1 MSDPHVVSLTYVVKP
16 SDEVSYRDPPRLEFE
31 AALFTGVL
39 DEGTLTLKPK
49 DHYPSINAARE
60 PADRF
65 LRAWELD
72 ATLRGGRGSLAF
84 EYRTGEV
91 IDRDPPPPGSP
102 QHIEVQC
109 ASHAFIGCQASI
121 HLTRGKYPEPPEYF
135 QFTPDIEVLWGR
147 IEGYRLGR
155 ESLLSMAYFCLTWLE
170 RQMATGRAEA
180 ARVLNTEKS
189 VLDKLGE
196 LTSER
201 GDSSMA
207 RKASRSPQPLS
218 DAERVWIIAALE
230 KLLHNVGKL
239 GKRLPPRITLKDLP
253 EL

>member
-1 MSDPHVVSLTYVVKP
+1 MNNPHVVSLTYALKP
-16 SDEVSYRDPPRLEFE
+16 GDEVSYRNPPRLEFE
-31 AALFTGVL
+31 NALFTGVL
-39 DEGTLTLKPK
+39 DEGTLTLRPK
-49 DHYPSINAARE
+49 DHYPSIFAARE
-60 PADRF
+60 LADRF

-72 ATLRGGRGSLAF
+72 ATLNGGRGSIAF

-102 QHIEVQC
+102 QSIEVQC
-109 ASHAFIGCQASI
+109 ASHALIGCQASV
-121 HLTRGKYPEPPEYF
+121 HVTRSKYPDPPEYF
-135 QFTPDIEVLWGR
+135 QFTPDVEVLWGR

-155 ESLLSMAYFCLTWLE
+155 EPLLSMAYFCLSWLE
-170 RQMATGRAEA
+170 RRMANSREDA
-180 ARVLNTEKS
+180 ALVLNAEKP
-189 VLDKLGE
+189 VLGKLGE
-196 LTSER
+196 LTSKR

-207 RKASRSPQPLS
+207 RKASHSPQPLS

-230 KLLHNVGKL
+230 KLLRNAGEL